1 MAMLTTTTNVMTM
14 AESSTPDDQRLIP
27 GDPLPPLSFPAD
39 QPPAVDRAMRLRW
52 LWLAWLL
59 AMLFHV
65 DLGLMPLFHG
75 QSPEIESQV
84 PVAMLPLLF
93 GAMLGYFLV
102 PLACVV
108 TIAYAASDP
117 SHAARW
123 RPWRRLHF
131 WISVVY
137 TVSNLPHLIADIL
150 VPDSRADQVALMVV
164 LVLIGLVINGEGWA
178 WWRDA
183 ASHAGP
189 AAAQRPAIAS
199 PASSKTPSNSTEL
212 R

>member
-1 MAMLTTTTNVMTM
+1 MLTTTTDVITM
-14 AESSTPDDQRLIP
+14 AESSTPEDQRLIP
-27 GDPLPPLSFPAD
+27 GDPLTPLSFPAD
-39 QPPAVDRAMRLRW
+39 QSVAVDRAMRLRW

-117 SHAARW
+117 GHVARW

-150 VPDSRADQVALMVV
+150 VPDSRADQVTLMVV
-164 LVLIGLVINGEGWA
+164 LVLIGLLINREGWA
-178 WWRDA
+178 WWREA
-183 ASHAGP
+183 ARHAGP

-199 PASSKTPSNSTEL
+199 PASSNTPSNSTEL

>member
-1 MAMLTTTTNVMTM
+1 MLTTATDVRTM

-39 QPPAVDRAMRLRW
+39 RPVAVDRAMRLRW

-117 SHAARW
+117 GHADRW

-131 WISVVY
+131 WISAVY

-164 LVLIGLVINGEGWA
+164 LVLIGLLINGEGWA
-178 WWRDA
+178 WWRERD
-183 ASHAGP
+183 S
-189 AAAQRPAIAS
+189 RS
-199 PASSKTPSNSTEL
+199 PAN
-212 R
+212 